1 MGLELKFTLTKRLK
15 TYHAC
20 PEGLIY
26 CKEAQGK
33 RKQGQQFLKLFR
45 INSVFFS
52 LPERIGGL
60 SVDLEGFEPSI

>member
-1 MGLELKFTLTKRLK
+1 MGLELKFTFTKRLK
-15 TYHAC
+15 TDRAC
-20 PEGLIY
+20 PEGLIN

-33 RKQGQQFLKLFR
+33 WKQGQQFLKLFR
-45 INSVFFS
+45 INRVFFS